1 MQIKFCKRYCL
12 SKLLNDVRVLVT
24 RPAHQA
30 ENLCAL
36 LEEQGCMAIRFPT
49 LAIAALENT
58 QAIDAVLAQWTSYQW
73 LIFISANAVTMHSY
87 YSDDDKIKK
96 INSVHIA
103 AIGKATAEALLLAGL
118 PVDLMPEHGYN
129 SEAVLAMPAMQQMQ
143 GQRCLIVRGVGG
155 REELATTLRS
165 RGAVVDYL
173 EVYQRIMPS
182 SDSSQVNLLLAQ
194 NKLDVITITSVTAL
208 QNLLI
213 MVDEQHHQR
222 LFLAPLIVVSD
233 RIRHIAADI
242 GFKRIAVTNS
252 PSDVAILE
260 TVKMCVTGGLAWPN

>member
-1 MQIKFCKRYCL
+1 M
-12 SKLLNDVRVLVT
+12 SKILNGACVLVT

-30 ENLCAL
+30 ENLCRL
-36 LEEQGCMAIRFPT
+36 LKEQGGIAIRFPT
-49 LAIAALENT
+49 LAITALENK
-58 QAIDAVLAQWTSYQW
+58 QAIQAGLAQWNSYQW

-96 INSVHIA
+96 NNSAHIA
-103 AIGKATAEALLLAGL
+103 AIGKSTAEALLLAGL
-118 PVDLMPEHGYN
+118 PVDLVPEQGYN
-129 SEAVLAMPAMQQMQ
+129 SEAILAMPAMQQMQ

-155 REELATTLRS
+155 REELASTLRS

-173 EVYQRIMPS
+173 EVYQRIIPS
-182 SDSSQVNLLLAQ
+182 SDSSSVNLLLAQ
-194 NKLDVITITSVTAL
+194 NKLDVITVTSVAAL

-213 MVDEQHHQR
+213 MLDDSYHQR
-222 LFLAPLIVVSD
+222 LFLIPLVVISD

-252 PSDVAILE
+252 PSDLAILE
-260 TVKMCVTGGLAWPN
+260 TVKMSVTGGLAWPN